1 MHCFVAACLLALS
14 AALFWSGGAV
24 CHAATIKTD
33 SIIDRVFTYPE
44 RQNLRLYAFSSESYL
59 RFQISTKRRNFI
71 CKYIP
76 GLFPLERGE
85 RQYIGEALL
94 HSQFSQPGMIDQK
107 VVALHSTLPPL
118 DNLTPRI
125 TDNVNVSLYNAT
137 LLTGRILSPVN
148 ARNRKFYKYR
158 HTYDYTSSTGD
169 TLHHIEVIPRFHNT
183 QLVQGYIEV
192 QKKTGGVR
200 RFDFTSYYDFIRLH
214 VAGQLGMQG
223 EASLVPEE
231 LHFTT
236 RLNLV
241 GNKIRSRFD
250 AQIKYLH
257 IQSKPD
263 STTNGSTTQG
273 YDLTENN
280 RLKTDTSHMRTDR
293 AFFDSIRP
301 YPLRETEIA
310 LYADTLRPPADTV
323 TKPSRR
329 RILSSRAE
337 DFLFGNHNIDFRNR
351 GSLRLPPIITPSM
364 FQWSHQ
370 KGVSLQTRFT
380 AHMPIGTENH
390 LGADIRVGY
399 TFKQRQLYWRVP
411 LTFLF
416 APELNAKLH
425 VEVGNGN
432 IIYNSEQADAVRK
445 ALEGVTQY
453 DSLLHVFD
461 HFDFQYY
468 KDFYVQGN
476 AYFEPLAGLN
486 LTAGIRFHDRTLQNW
501 NALAEASGMA
511 QHIRSVAPHL
521 RAEWTPGTY
530 YYRDQQRCI
539 PLYSHW
545 PTFTID
551 YERGI
556 KWGKCETEYERW
568 EAGISYQLRLY
579 ALRKL
584 YFRLGGGLYTNQNSV
599 YFVDFDNF
607 RDNNMPEGW
616 DDEMSGQF
624 QLLDSRWYNESPY
637 YVRLC
642 TAYESPMLLLS
653 RIKYLS
659 NYIQKEHVYCNL
671 LSVHAL
677 QPYAE
682 IGYGLSTHLFNA
694 AAFFSMA
701 NGAGFSFGAKF
712 SICLFNNW

>member
-1 MHCFVAACLLALS
+1 
-14 AALFWSGGAV
+14 
-24 CHAATIKTD
+24 
-33 SIIDRVFTYPE
+33 
-44 RQNLRLYAFSSESYL
+44 
-59 RFQISTKRRNFI
+59 
-71 CKYIP
+71 
-76 GLFPLERGE
+76 
-85 RQYIGEALL
+85 
-94 HSQFSQPGMIDQK
+94 
-107 VVALHSTLPPL
+107 
-118 DNLTPRI
+118 
-125 TDNVNVSLYNAT
+125 
-137 LLTGRILSPVN
+137 
-148 ARNRKFYKYR
+148 
-158 HTYDYTSSTGD
+158 
-169 TLHHIEVIPRFHNT
+169 
-183 QLVQGYIEV
+183 
-192 QKKTGGVR
+192 
-200 RFDFTSYYDFIRLH
+200 
-214 VAGQLGMQG
+214 
-223 EASLVPEE
+223 
-231 LHFTT
+231 
-236 RLNLV
+236 
-241 GNKIRSRFD
+241 
-250 AQIKYLH
+250 
-257 IQSKPD
+257 
-263 STTNGSTTQG
+263 
-273 YDLTENN
+273 
-280 RLKTDTSHMRTDR
+280 
-293 AFFDSIRP
+293 
-301 YPLRETEIA
+301 
-310 LYADTLRPPADTV
+310 
-323 TKPSRR
+323 
-329 RILSSRAE
+329 
-337 DFLFGNHNIDFRNR
+337 
-351 GSLRLPPIITPSM
+351 M

-461 HFDFQYY
+461 QFDFQYY

-530 YYRDQQRCI
+530 YYRDQQRRI